1 MEIEILE
8 KHINGIIADIDNLLS
23 SDIIKEIEIAGPI
36 KNVNEYLESLFR
48 IRGRAELMENA
59 VKRLK
64 GEEV

>member
-23 SDIIKEIEIAGPI
+23 SDIIKEIEIVGPI
-36 KNVNEYLESLFR
+36 KSVNEYLESLFR